1 MRELN
6 FKILIFHK
14 IKDNLSKL
22 DDRERFQ
29 HQNLRGLV
37 KFAKKLTVELEEF
50 KSKVVMSENII
61 NDLKKA
67 GTDKMGNLV
76 GMMKQFKEKEENSR
90 EEIQK
95 LSQLTLI
102 KDDEI
107 SNLDIELRSLTD
119 FLNNVRQTQGDKIMM
134 YKQQIEENKKVI
146 RRQDKLIVDLQQRN
160 ELSQNAVAVTQD

>member
-6 FKILIFHK
+6 FKVLIFHK

-22 DDRERFQ
+22 DDRERYQ
-29 HQNLRGLV
+29 HKNLRGLV

-50 KSKVVMSENII
+50 KSKVIMSEQII
-61 NDLKKA
+61 GDLKKA
-67 GTDKMGNLV
+67 GTDKMGSLI

-90 EEIQK
+90 EEIEK

-107 SNLDIELRSLTD
+107 QNLDIELRSLND
-119 FLNNVRQTQGDKIMM
+119 FLNSVRQTQGDKIMM
-134 YKQQIEENKKVI
+134 YK
-146 RRQDKLIVDLQQRN
+146 
-160 ELSQNAVAVTQD
+160 

>member
-29 HQNLRGLV
+29 HKNLRGLV

-50 KSKVVMSENII
+50 KSKVVMSEQII

-67 GTDKMGNLV
+67 GSDNMGNLV
-76 GMMKQFKEKEENSR
+76 GMMKSFKEKEENSR
-90 EEIQK
+90 EEIIK
-95 LSQLTLI
+95 LSQLILI
-102 KDDEI
+102 KDDELQ
-107 SNLDIELRSLTD
+107 NLDIELRSLGD
-119 FLNNVRQTQGDKIMM
+119 FLNSVR
-134 YKQQIEENKKVI
+134 
-146 RRQDKLIVDLQQRN
+146 
-160 ELSQNAVAVTQD
+160 